1 MKSNCN
7 KCTHKEMCK
16 YRDNINTEDILAKVQ
31 AEYPFVAD
39 LDFSCKFFEKKE
51 KAVKEVSTPV
61 VEPVK
66 EAKVEK
72 SVADKKEVSEKK
84 EEPKVESKSDTA
96 NGSEVSSF
104 EDIRIVDFGLSDDVT
119 SELVRIGGK
128 EIRIKDLKG
137 YANRMSPKCKNE
149 VNGRLSAFHRSL

>member
-16 YRDNINTEDILAKVQ
+16 YKDNINAEDMLAKVQ

-51 KAVKEVSTPV
+51 KVVKEVSTPV
-61 VEPVK
+61 AEPVK
-66 EAKVEK
+66 EARVEK
-72 SVADKKEVSEKK
+72 PVADKKDVSEKK
-84 EEPKVESKSDTA
+84 EEPKTESKSDTA

-104 EDIRIVDFGLSDDVT
+104 EDIRVVDFGLSDDVT

-128 EIRIKDLKG
+128 EIRIRDLKG

>member
-16 YRDNINTEDILAKVQ
+16 YRDNINTEDMLAKIQ

-51 KAVKEVSTPV
+51 KVVKEVSAPV
-61 VEPVK
+61 AEPVK
-66 EAKVEK
+66 EAKAEK
-72 SVADKKEVSEKK
+72 PVADKKEVSEKQ
-84 EEPKVESKSDTA
+84 EEPKAESKSDTA
-96 NGSEVSSF
+96 NSGEVSSF
-104 EDIRIVDFGLSDDVT
+104 EDIRVVDFGLSDDTT

-128 EIRIKDLKG
+128 EIRIRDLKG
-137 YANRMSPKCKNE
+137 YASRMSPKCKNE